1 MARDASVAR
10 FRFLAAVTF
19 AAIMPTWTRVVMI
32 RAHGWDDCSDLFATA
47 SPPRRGH
54 DAPHLAACRRAANVA
69 AALDSEGGHLGQLLG
84 EAWSEVNEPGGH
96 ADGQRNRGEDRRT
109 LSGVGESG
117 HGLCS
122 LVWLSAVT
130 HRMRR

>member
-1 MARDASVAR
+1 M
-10 FRFLAAVTF
+10 
-19 AAIMPTWTRVVMI
+19 VMI
-32 RAHGWDDCSDLFATA
+32 RSCCLPVLCWAERVDLLLAIA
-47 SPPRRGH
+47 SPGRGH

-69 AALDSEGGHLGQLLG
+69 AVLDSEGGHLGQLLG
-84 EAWSEVNEPGGH
+84 EAWNEVNEPGDH

-109 LSGVGESG
+109 LSGLGESG